1 MPKIPAPPSPEFL
14 ALQKALAGRYSLERE
29 LGRGGM
35 GIVYLA
41 REVALDRLVALK
53 LLPPEL
59 AVRPGLTDRFLRE
72 ARTSARLSHPNIVPI
87 HTVDEVD
94 GFVFFAMA
102 FIEGG
107 TLADRMR
114 DRGPPSNA
122 EAVRILRE
130 VAWALGYAHLQGVV
144 HRDVK
149 PENILLEE
157 GSGRAM
163 VTDFGIAVLAE
174 EADHEGPVEILG
186 TAEFMSPEQ
195 AKGAEVDARSDIYSL
210 GCVGFYALSGRMP
223 FSGPNPAGILGQH
236 LTQPPPLLAS
246 VAPQA
251 PPVVA
256 AVIDRCLR
264 KDPDQ
269 RFSSGEALAEA
280 LSPNT
285 QLERELPLPLRVFI
299 KQTREF
305 ESTLAWCGLGLLL
318 FGPPL
323 LAGILAGS
331 TAGAVQAGLVIAI
344 LAGIPLVRLGLQARR
359 LLKSGFTVED
369 ATEALLQD
377 VVRRNEEY
385 RYQVGQRVT
394 WVDRGLRWLK
404 RGGFAVAATSLVGG
418 MAFAWPVFAVFSSSS
433 LTALSATL
441 FQEIRHRARGDVMG
455 ERWLRFWKGKLGKGF
470 FKLGSLRLAR
480 VAPAVSG
487 IHRPTEVA
495 IGLAADRLFEELPKD
510 AQKKLRGLPETVK
523 ALEDD
528 AQAMRRQVAELD
540 AVLAEIGDD
549 DPTRAGAEERAR
561 VRGSVAATREEARGK
576 LRKAVAALETIRLGL
591 LYMHAGSG
599 TVESMTTE
607 LRMAQSLS
615 DDMENLLAG
624 HREVERILQE
634 RRKTGMFTIGP
645 VAPDE
650 TSGVSSGGSA

>member
-1 MPKIPAPPSPEFL
+1 
-14 ALQKALAGRYSLERE
+14 
-29 LGRGGM
+29 M

-41 REVALDRLVALK
+41 REVAGGRAGALK

-59 AVRPGLTDRFLRE
+59 AVRPGLKERFLRE

-87 HTVDEVD
+87 HTVDEAD

-122 EAVRILRE
+122 EAIRMLQE

-174 EADHEGPVEILG
+174 EADREGPVEIAG

-210 GCVGFYALSGRMP
+210 GCVGFYTLSGRMP
-223 FSGPNPAGILGQH
+223 FSGSSSATVLGQH
-236 LTQPPPLLAS
+236 LTEPPPLLAS

-251 PPVVA
+251 PPAVA

-264 KDPDQ
+264 KDPEQ

-318 FGPPL
+318 FGPPFV
-323 LAGILAGS
+323 AGILTGS
-331 TAGAVQAGLVIAI
+331 IAGAVQAGLVVAV
-344 LAGIPLVRLGLQARR
+344 LTGFPLVRLVQQARR
-359 LLKSGFTVED
+359 LLRSGFTVED

-385 RYQVGQRVT
+385 RFQVGQRVT
-394 WVDRGLRWLK
+394 WVDRGLKWLK
-404 RGGFAVAATSLVGG
+404 RGGFALAATALLGG
-418 MAFAWPVFAVFSSSS
+418 TVFSWPVFGVFSASS

-441 FQEIRHRARGDVMG
+441 FQEIRNRARGDVMG
-455 ERWLRFWKGKLGKGF
+455 ERWLRFWKGRLGKGS
-470 FKLGSLRLAR
+470 FKIGSLRLAR

-495 IGLAADRLFEELPKD
+495 IGLAADRLFEELPREARKL
-510 AQKKLRGLPETVK
+510 LRGLPETVK

-549 DPTRAGAEERAR
+549 DPTREGAEERAR
-561 VRGSVAATREEARGK
+561 VRGRVAATREEARAK
-576 LRKAVAALETIRLGL
+576 LREAVAALEKIRLGL

-599 TVESMTTE
+599 TVETMTTE
-607 LRMAQSLS
+607 LRAARDLS

-634 RRKTGMFTIGP
+634 RRKTGMFTIPPG
-645 VAPDE
+645 APGA
-650 TSGVSSGGSA
+650 TPGASSGGSA